1 MSIHG
6 NQYILPLFNTSS
18 NIPPIKENDEL
29 ALAFFLL
36 TKNWKPSEK
45 IISFSK
51 LLWPFLSIQGVL
63 STHIMLD
70 GLQVLSKEGK
80 LTNPPRQP
88 LVGHVLRNIE
98 NLSKIEQLNK
108 VIEIL
113 TYKDKGAKEIGEGEE
128 SEFQHLVIKGLV
140 EPNFLKTLS
149 VLLNLIEYKPIAEYM
164 PLETSFSTE
173 KALDMA
179 ENYRNMINYMKG
191 NALRWNSLID
201 LIGKEIEKWLI
212 DLNVQLKDITTRY
225 SSQITK
231 TSQII
236 DSSQIQ
242 DQMALEK
249 DKIDRWKVSE
259 KKKVIENIAV
269 LFKTSERVLE
279 EIIKKNKMFTQEEM
293 LKGRIFDELTPSFE
307 NHFKYLIEEGN
318 KFVDTVTSLT
328 EKYVEL
334 KEKAS
339 EVEIEAENN
348 LKSFKESLE
357 VKLKDRDKHLSEFEQ
372 EKQQLISAIEEER
385 HTIESLYNEIK
396 NIIKIKNGNCL
407 QESKDLI
414 IWSLNDSQSDLFS
427 RPIQWIYM
435 PMYSLF
441 LEDQETGEEKMKLLF
456 PGIVSNNPTEIY
468 KELSDE
474 LIQLKERIDEKFEED
489 IALRSNFEFSAENKN
504 LLQDKN
510 FNKNV
515 QQGVT
520 ILRNIN
526 IIDDDM
532 EQLIRNNLNRI
543 ITT

>member
-45 IISFSK
+45 MISFSK

-128 SEFQHLVIKGLV
+128 SEFQHLEIKGLV

-328 EKYVEL
+328 EKYMEL
-334 KEKAS
+334 KKKAS

-414 IWSLNDSQSDLFS
+414 TWSLNDSQSDLFS

-474 LIQLKERIDEKFEED
+474 LIQLKERIDEKFEDD

>member
-18 NIPPIKENDEL
+18 DIPPIKENDEL

-45 IISFSK
+45 LVSFSK

-63 STHIMLD
+63 STHIILD

-88 LVGHVLRNIE
+88 LIGHVLRNIE
-98 NLSKIEQLNK
+98 NFSKIEQLNK
-108 VIEIL
+108 IIEIT

-128 SEFQHLVIKGLV
+128 SEFQHLEIKGLV

-149 VLLNLIEYKPIAEYM
+149 MLLNLIEYKPIADYM

-173 KALDMA
+173 KALDIA

-191 NALRWNSLID
+191 NALRWDNIID

-236 DSSQIQ
+236 DNGQIK

-293 LKGRIFDELTPSFE
+293 LKGRVFDELTPSFE

-328 EKYVEL
+328 EKYMEL

-372 EKQQLISAIEEER
+372 EKQQLISTIEEER

-396 NIIKIKNGNCL
+396 NIIKAKNGNCL

-414 IWSLNDSQSDLFS
+414 TWSLNDSQSDLFA

-435 PMYSLF
+435 PLYSLF
-441 LEDQETGEEKMKLLF
+441 LEDQETGEERMKLLF
-456 PGIVSNNPTEIY
+456 PGIVSNNPTEMY
-468 KELSDE
+468 KELSEE
-474 LIQLKERIDEKFEED
+474 LIQLKKRIDEKFEED
-489 IALRSNFEFSAENKN
+489 IALRSNFEFSAQNKN

-510 FNKNV
+510 LNKRI
-515 QQGVT
+515 QQGIAV
-520 ILRNIN
+520 LRNIN
-526 IIDDDM
+526 IFNNDM
-532 EQLIRNNLNRI
+532 EQLLRNNLNRI
-543 ITT
+543 VNT